1 MRYHFN
7 DLFNWITNSTV
18 GTHKLIQLSILLY
31 ELIDKAPFYGGNQ
44 ITAILTLKLLSKA
57 YGLNPHNILP
67 LGKAFFTI
75 SEDIQSAYKISKSK
89 RDITMFIEA
98 ILYSLSFTAIE
109 VSKKLTK
116 EYDNK
121 VNIRK
126 LLDNELNPRQVKVVE
141 YLNNNLKITRQ
152 EYTKMMGVSF
162 MTSYRDLQELLDKE
176 YINQKGKGRG
186 TYYFIPDS
194 ETEQQ
199 EKVEREIKL
208 YS

>member
-1 MRYHFN
+1 M
-7 DLFNWITNSTV
+7 
-18 GTHKLIQLSILLY
+18 
-31 ELIDKAPFYGGNQ
+31 
-44 ITAILTLKLLSKA
+44 
-57 YGLNPHNILP
+57 
-67 LGKAFFTI
+67 
-75 SEDIQSAYKISKSK
+75 
-89 RDITMFIEA
+89 
-98 ILYSLSFTAIE
+98 
-109 VSKKLTK
+109 
-116 EYDNK
+116 
-121 VNIRK
+121 
-126 LLDNELNPRQVKVVE
+126 LDNELNPRQVKVVE